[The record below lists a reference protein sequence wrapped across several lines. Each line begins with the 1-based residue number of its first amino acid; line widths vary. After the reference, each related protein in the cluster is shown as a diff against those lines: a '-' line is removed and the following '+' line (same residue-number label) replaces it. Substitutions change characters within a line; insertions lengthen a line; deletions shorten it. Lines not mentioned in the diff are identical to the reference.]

1 MSLVETKTYV
11 TDVYNR
17 YEVSFVRDKRTAMEW
32 FKKIVH
38 EKISNVQNIE
48 IDDLNTFHDGTETV
62 SLSLTD
68 VCEDFVDKYYEMAK
82 WISVSFIFNQVYFV
96 LQIDIEKLQII
107 IGTKQKNIHLVN
119 ELEKQLKL
127 A

>member
-1 MSLVETKTYV
+1 MSLVETKVYV

-62 SLSLTD
+62 SLSLAD

-107 IGTKQKNIHLVN
+107 IGTKQKNMHLVS